1 MMILWVIFELSTTIR
16 GRDEPWPL
24 ASFGA
29 LTSKMKWRI
38 DQGNGDAGREL
49 ELQILPMLRSVFLDL
64 QFCRSRASNFCVI
77 WPLFFNNLNGEKS
90 KKCCYWPGHL
100 IFLLIELTLRLPSL
114 DLSLNETI
122 KGELESQFL
131 DKVIANLG
139 LCVSVYDIRSI
150 DGDFVFPGDGA
161 STYTVEF
168 RLVMFRPF
176 VIPFFNLKDYQCRT

>member
-49 ELQILPMLRSVFLDL
+49 E
-64 QFCRSRASNFCVI
+64 
-77 WPLFFNNLNGEKS
+77 
-90 KKCCYWPGHL
+90 
-100 IFLLIELTLRLPSL
+100 
-114 DLSLNETI
+114 
-122 KGELESQFL
+122 
-131 DKVIANLG
+131 
-139 LCVSVYDIRSI
+139 
-150 DGDFVFPGDGA
+150 
-161 STYTVEF
+161 VEF